1 MNKGTNSCNEIN
13 DGGSSGGPVADET
26 ILIAPT
32 AHPLRS
38 SLFSPPVLDGLVAD
52 SYDDKGGSVDKVRPK
67 KDAKKKR
74 SKDEKNATK
83 EKESREVS
91 VPRENA
97 ILDTASRKQAALERS
112 ASRPGAVA
120 IAAPPTGK
128 PNGRDTTEG
137 DFPEIDST
145 VSEDYGRTPST
156 RSGQRRGNNVFMENK
171 ERMYGEKGGSLFME
185 SRRTTTSCRPG
196 AHPEAGFEDSDDSR

>member
-1 MNKGTNSCNEIN
+1 MKKGTTNKKIKN
-13 DGGSSGGPVADET
+13 GGRSGGPVAGET

-32 AHPLRS
+32 GPPLHS
-38 SLFSPPVLDGLVAD
+38 SVFSPPALDGKVAD
-52 SYDDKGGSVDKVRPK
+52 SYDDKGGSVDKVRPQK
-67 KDAKKKR
+67 GAKKKQ
-74 SKDEKNATK
+74 SKDEKNA
-83 EKESREVS
+83 EKESREVRVS
-91 VPRENA
+91 RENA
-97 ILDTASRKQAALERS
+97 IPDTASRKQATLERS
-112 ASRPGAVA
+112 ASRPGAMA